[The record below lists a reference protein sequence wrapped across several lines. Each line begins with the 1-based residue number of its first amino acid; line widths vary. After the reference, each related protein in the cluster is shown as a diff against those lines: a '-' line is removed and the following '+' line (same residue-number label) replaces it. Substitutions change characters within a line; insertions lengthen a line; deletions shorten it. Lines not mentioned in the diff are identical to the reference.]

1 MTVKLL
7 LLKSGEDVIADVKE
21 MCVQT
26 DDPEKPRVVGYFLRY
41 PCRVKLI
48 GQESTHEGSKKQL
61 FKPELTP
68 WMPLSKDEMIPVVAD
83 WVVTVT
89 EPIDALKEAFEKGVK
104 KNEDRKSETTVT
116 EGSETDSDS
125 D

>member
-21 MCVQT
+21 MCVAT
-26 DDPEKPRVVGYFLRY
+26 EDPEKPQVVGYFLSY
-41 PCRVKLI
+41 PCRVKLV
-48 GQESTHEGSKKQL
+48 GNETKHDGNKKQP
-61 FKPELTP
+61 FRMQLTP

-89 EPIDALKEAFEKGVK
+89 EPIDDLKSAFEEGVK
-104 KNEDRKSETTVT
+104 RNEDRKSQTAVV
-116 EGSETDSDS
+116 EGPETDSDS

>member
-21 MCVQT
+21 MCVGDQ
-26 DDPEKPRVVGYFLRY
+26 EKPTVVGYFLRY

-68 WMPLSKDEMIPVVAD
+68 WMPLSTDEMIPVVAD

-89 EPIDALKEAFEKGVK
+89 EPIDAPAHLDLAEAVFSGNAKVYLR
-104 KNEDRKSETTVT
+104 NA
-116 EGSETDSDS
+116 
-125 D
+125 

>member
-7 LLKSGEDVIADVKE
+7 LLKSGEDVIAEVKE
-21 MCVQT
+21 MCVG
-26 DDPEKPRVVGYFLRY
+26 DREKPQVVGYFLKY

-48 GQESTHEGSKKQL
+48 GEETQNGKPK
-61 FKPELTP
+61 FKMQLTP
-68 WMPLSKDEMIPVVAD
+68 WMPLCKDKMIPIVSD
-83 WVVTVT
+83 WVVSIT
-89 EPIDALKEAFEKGVK
+89 EPIDELKEVFEKGVE
-104 KNEDRKSETTVT
+104 KNETRKSETIII

>member
-1 MTVKLL
+1 LV
-7 LLKSGEDVIADVKE
+7 
-21 MCVQT
+21 
-26 DDPEKPRVVGYFLRY
+26 
-41 PCRVKLI
+41 

-89 EPIDALKEAFEKGVK
+89 EPIDGLKEAFEKGVK
-104 KNEDRKSETTVT
+104 ANEDRKSETTVT

>member
-7 LLKSGEDVIADVKE
+7 LLKSGEDVISDVKE
-21 MCVQT
+21 MCVG
-26 DDPEKPRVVGYFLRY
+26 DKEKPTVIGYYLTH

-48 GQESTHEGSKKQL
+48 GEETQNGKPK
-61 FKPELTP
+61 FKMQLTP
-68 WMPLSKDEMIPVVAD
+68 WMPLCKDKMIPIVSD
-83 WVVTVT
+83 WVVSIT
-89 EPIDALKEAFEKGVK
+89 EPIDELKEVFEKGVE
-104 KNEDRKSETTVT
+104 KNETGKSETIVI

>member
-21 MCVQT
+21 MCVG
-26 DDPEKPRVVGYFLRY
+26 DEEKPTVVGYFLRY
-41 PCRVKLI
+41 PCRVKLV
-48 GQESTHEGSKKQL
+48 GQDTDHKGDKQHP
-61 FKPELTP
+61 FRMQLTP

-83 WVVTVT
+83 WVVTAT
-89 EPIDALKEAFEKGVK
+89 EPIDELKEAYENGVK
-104 KNEDRKSETTVT
+104 KNEDRKSKALGTNGPTV
-116 EGSETDSDS
+116 DSDT

>member
-21 MCVQT
+21 MCVG
-26 DDPEKPRVVGYFLRY
+26 DEEKPTVVGYFLRY
-41 PCRVKLI
+41 PCRVTLV
-48 GQESTHEGSKKQL
+48 GQESTHEGNKSQR
-61 FKPELTP
+61 FKPQLTP

-89 EPIDALKEAFEKGVK
+89 EPIDELKKAFEKGVEN
-104 KNEDRKSETTVT
+104 NENRKSQTTGT

>member
-21 MCVQT
+21 MCVGDQ
-26 DDPEKPRVVGYFLRY
+26 EKPTVVGYFLRY

-48 GQESTHEGSKKQL
+48 GQESTHEGSKKQM

-89 EPIDALKEAFEKGVK
+89 EPIDVLKEAFEKGVK

>member
-21 MCVQT
+21 MCVG
-26 DDPEKPRVVGYFLRY
+26 DEEKPTVVGYFLRY
-41 PCRVKLI
+41 PCRVKLV
-48 GQESTHEGSKKQL
+48 GQDTDHKGDKQHP
-61 FKPELTP
+61 FRMQLTP

-83 WVVTVT
+83 WVVTAT
-89 EPIDALKEAFEKGVK
+89 EPIDELKEAYEKGVE
-104 KNEDRKSETTVT
+104 KNENRKLETTVT
-116 EGSETDSDS
+116 DGSETDPDT

>member
-21 MCVQT
+21 MCVGDEERPT
-26 DDPEKPRVVGYFLRY
+26 VVGYFLKY
-41 PCRVKLI
+41 PCRVTLV
-48 GQESTHEGSKKQL
+48 GQESTHEGNEPMR
-61 FKPELTP
+61 FKPQLTP

-89 EPIDALKEAFEKGVK
+89 EPIDALKESFEKGMK
-104 KNEDRKSETTVT
+104 RNEDRKSQTTVT
-116 EGSETDSDS
+116 EGPETDSDS